1 MKKNYSPFALYAY
14 LSIVLTTVV
23 LLTRLLV
30 KVNTPW
36 WLILILLV
44 LIGLGGLVPVT
55 SRLEMMQ
62 RMLGNL
68 KLGMAFPTIRQRW
81 PDPLY
86 PLLQQMQEMSNLDQD
101 ITNLREG
108 WMVQVAQGA
117 AQEERNRLARELH
130 DSIKQQLFS
139 IQMSAGAMQQ
149 RWESD
154 PDGARKALDDLQQST
169 QEALAE
175 MNTLLLQLSPAP
187 LERVGLVQAI
197 QEQCQALGY
206 RSGAQVDY
214 EIGELPDD
222 ILLPS
227 GWQES
232 IFRMVQESF
241 SNIARH
247 ARATQVLLSLQ
258 KDDPGQRLVLKI
270 EDNGQGLSPSGDT
283 SGQGMRG
290 ILQRA
295 EALGGQAQFSSKLGQ
310 GVSIQVELP
319 LLTVELDKDLDLPV
333 DKRLNRLAW
342 ISLLGGVL
350 SAAAFVPI
358 VLAQTGIYLGMAV
371 LNGIWLWLALV
382 IGLLVATGWLAGR
395 FVPAGNRSAQIL
407 QSALA
412 GIGGSIIA
420 YGALLAASPAIQGM
434 DALLNYGLK
443 PASETQTSVLIIDAA
458 LGIFA
463 WTHAAFWILILIGA
477 GLGAI
482 GGLLAA
488 YQSDTKTSISEM
500 AWKPITAVLIAGSSC
515 TYLFGALVLP
525 AMEAVMFENAMKFG
539 VSREL
544 RFLPH
549 FAPFLVLTTPLFIL
563 LLSLGYQY
571 RKLSQ
576 DMKSGTVQKLEQV
589 HWSSFNLAVL
599 SFGVAATSSLLGWIT
614 LEDIPTTSAAFILGA
629 ALLLVTNAIFFLRLT
644 VRSRYQLK
652 ARLGPGWLWL
662 LYVIPALVV
671 LLPGFLLATL
681 YEVFSAWVLVL
692 YLALLLGFA
701 LAYSLLPQ
709 SARPTSRLAE
719 IKQKAIELNNNWLAA
734 ALSLIVP
741 AFPMGSAGLAIISV
755 VIPFVQPLD
764 SKRLP
769 GWVSNG
775 DTIASLLRE
784 DLLAWQPLGFV
795 ILLVVG
801 LVLVGLWAFF
811 THLRILNTQR
821 RR

>member
-1 MKKNYSPFALYAY
+1 MKKNYSPFSLYAY
-14 LSIVLTTVV
+14 LSIVLVVVV
-23 LLTRLLV
+23 LLTMLLV

-36 WLILILLV
+36 FIILLLV
-44 LIGLGGLVPVT
+44 TLLGLGSLVPIS
-55 SRLEMMQ
+55 SRIELIS
-62 RMLGNL
+62 RVFGNL
-68 KLGMAFPTIRQRW
+68 KTGLPFPTIKQRW

-86 PLLQQMQEMSNLDQD
+86 PILLQVQELSSLDQD
-101 ITNLREG
+101 VANLREG
-108 WMVQVAQGA
+108 WMTQVAQGA

-139 IQMSAGAMQQ
+139 IQMSAAAVQQ

-154 PDGARKALDDLQQST
+154 PDGTRKALDDLQQSS

-197 QEQCQALGY
+197 QEQCEALGY

-222 ILLPS
+222 ALLPS

-247 ARATQVLLSLQ
+247 ARAARVVLSLQ

-270 EDNGQGLSPSGDT
+270 EDNGQGFSASGET
-283 SGQGMRG
+283 SGQGLRG

-295 EALGGQAQFSSKLGQ
+295 EALGGQAQFSSKPGQ
-310 GVSIQVELP
+310 GVLIQVELP

-333 DKRLNRLAW
+333 DKRLNRLAM
-342 ISLLGGVL
+342 ISLVGGVL
-350 SAAAFVPI
+350 SAIAFLPVL
-358 VLAQTGIYLGMAV
+358 LAQTGVYLEIIIE
-371 LNGIWLWLALV
+371 NGIWLWLALV

-395 FVPAGNRSAQIL
+395 FVPAANRSAQIM
-407 QSALA
+407 QSALV
-412 GIGGSIIA
+412 GIGASIIA

-443 PASETQTSVLIIDAA
+443 PASETQTSVLVIDTA

-477 GLGAI
+477 GSGAI

-488 YQSDTKTSISEM
+488 YPSDSKTNMSEM
-500 AWKPITAVLIAGSSC
+500 AWRPIAAVLIVGSGC
-515 TYLFGALVLP
+515 AYLFGALVLP
-525 AMEAVMFENAMKFG
+525 IMEVAMLENAMKFG
-539 VSREL
+539 VLREL

-563 LLSLGYQY
+563 LVSLGYHY

-576 DMKSGTVQKLEQV
+576 DMQSGTVQKLEQT

-599 SFGVAATSSLLGWIT
+599 SFGVAATSSLLGWIS
-614 LEDIPTTSAAFILGA
+614 LEDIPTTSFVFILGA
-629 ALLLVTNAIFFLRLT
+629 AFLLVTNAIFFLRLS

-652 ARLGPGWLWL
+652 ARLGSGWLWL
-662 LYVIPALVV
+662 LYVIPALAV

-719 IKQKAIELNNNWLAA
+719 IKQKASELNNNWLAA
-734 ALSLIVP
+734 AVSLIVP
-741 AFPMGSAGLAIISV
+741 VFPMGSAGLAIISV

-764 SKRLP
+764 SERLP
-769 GWVSNG
+769 GWVSKG

-811 THLRILNTQR
+811 THLRILNAQR